1 MPDFNHTL
9 LGVVPICDAEC
20 TVNFSND
27 AVMVRDATNGSI
39 LTGWREEQ
47 ALYLWRITLLPDNAD
62 IPEVPKDASRVSL
75 VVYSAYELPRV
86 EALVR

>member
-1 MPDFNHTL
+1 M
-9 LGVVPICDAEC
+9 VPFRRDTI
-20 TVNFSND
+20 V
-27 AVMVRDATNGSI
+27 VRDATNRKI